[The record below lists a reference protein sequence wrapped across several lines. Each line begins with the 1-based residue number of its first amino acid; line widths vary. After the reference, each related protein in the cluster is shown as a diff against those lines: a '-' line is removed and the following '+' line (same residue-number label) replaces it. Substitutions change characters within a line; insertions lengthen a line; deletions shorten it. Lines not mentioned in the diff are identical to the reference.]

1 MPKAKREIYAKKQRP
16 GEGPLLGK
24 SFLPLFAGGTDDIE
38 GNDARHACAEEHGH
52 DHGAVF
58 FIGGKHL
65 CPFAVDIEG
74 QLRADIGVVAAVGQG
89 LLIGVGGGVGFCLLI
104 QQLVHLRIGVE

>member
-38 GNDARHACAEEHGH
+38 GNDASHARPEEHGH

-58 FIGGKHL
+58 FIGGKDL
-65 CPFAVDIEG
+65 GPLAVDVKG
-74 QLRADIGVVAAVGQG
+74 KLRAELIG
-89 LLIGVGGGVGFCLLI
+89 LLNIIANISSV
-104 QQLVHLRIGVE
+104 